1 MTAVKAVLTG
11 LSLVLRAPT
20 LIVLAVVLTMLSAVP
35 FALMLRSA
43 LTVAVAQ
50 QPPID
55 LGSGE
60 IDADWWSEFRAHA
73 DGLAATF
80 TPTVIGSAAPID
92 NLSSLL
98 DGTRR
103 PWVLVVPAAV
113 ALVLWAGLWG
123 VALRR
128 FHHGARLPLGTMLS
142 AGFAQL
148 VPFVMIALVAAAA
161 QLVLY
166 VTLHPL
172 LFGPLYGALTS
183 GLDSE
188 PAAFAIRVVLYLVFG
203 AAIATVSLSAA
214 YSRVIRTVAPAHGL
228 GATISAA
235 ISFMRAN
242 AGAVAGVYL
251 IPGIVFAVMLA
262 GYSIVDLYGGARVG
276 GWRGVALGQ
285 AFIVG
290 RSITRP
296 AGGEVAAAFPPSR
309 ARHPERKQ
317 TRVSQQK
324 SEANRAAG
332 KSREVAAAP
341 FDEVARAV
349 AGYGR
354 ASRG

>member
-1 MTAVKAVLTG
+1 MTAVKAAVTG
-11 LSLVLRAPT
+11 LSLVARAPT

-35 FALMLRSA
+35 FALMLRST

-113 ALVLWAGLWG
+113 SLVIWAWLWG
-123 VALRR
+123 VVLRR
-128 FHHGARLPLGTMLS
+128 FHHGGRLPLGTMLS
-142 AGFAQL
+142 GGFIQL
-148 VPFVMIALVAAAA
+148 VPFVTIALVAAAM
-161 QLVLY
+161 QIVLY

-183 GLDSE
+183 GLENE

-214 YSRVIRTVAPAHGL
+214 YSRVIRIVAPPRGL
-228 GATISAA
+228 GGTVSAA
-235 ISFMRAN
+235 LRFMRAN
-242 AGAVAGVYL
+242 AGAVAAVYL
-251 IPGIVFAVMLA
+251 IPGLVFAVMLA
-262 GYSIVDLYGGARVG
+262 GYGAIDLYGGARVG

-290 RSITRP
+290 RVIVRLWFGASELALFKR
-296 AGGEVAAAFPPSR
+296 VAA
-309 ARHPERKQ
+309 Q
-317 TRVSQQK
+317 
-324 SEANRAAG
+324 
-332 KSREVAAAP
+332 
-341 FDEVARAV
+341 
-349 AGYGR
+349 
-354 ASRG
+354 ASTADR